1 MTLSKRRYIAFMK
14 KINLT
19 KFTLHIFKH
28 LPDAEKRIT
37 IPTLF
42 TVLRMLLVPVIVGTM
57 IFGWWGS
64 AFFFFVFACFTDVID
79 GLLARLLNEKTF
91 LGACL
96 DPIAD
101 KLLLLACFFTL
112 AFVSTPLLLIPRW
125 FVFFVVSKELI
136 QIIGASIIYYF
147 RGHLNVQ
154 PTVLGKITTC
164 IQMIFIM
171 WLFACYFFCWIPM
184 KTYYTM
190 LGVLIFFISAAFGQY
205 TCIGLRM
212 LINEGYQK

>member
-1 MTLSKRRYIAFMK
+1 MK
-14 KINLT
+14 KINLK
-19 KFTLHIFKH
+19 KFTLRIFKR

-42 TVLRMLLVPVIVGTM
+42 TLSRIFVIPVIVGSM
-57 IFGWWGS
+57 IMGCWGC
-64 AFFFFVFACFTDVID
+64 AFFFFVFACLTDVID
-79 GLLARLLNEKTF
+79 GLLARFLNEKTF

-101 KLLLLACFFTL
+101 KLLLISCFFTL
-112 AFVSTPLLLIPRW
+112 AFVSTPLFSIPRW
-125 FVFFVVSKELI
+125 FVLFVVSKELM
-136 QIIGASIIYYF
+136 QITGASVIYYM

-154 PTVLGKITTC
+154 PTFLGKITTF

-171 WLFACYFFCWIPM
+171 WLFACYFFCWVPL

-190 LGVLIFFISAAFGQY
+190 LGIMIFFMSGAFVQY
-205 TCIGLRM
+205 TRIGLYMISLPFVLRQAQD
-212 LINEGYQK
+212 ERGAK

>member
-1 MTLSKRRYIAFMK
+1 MK

-19 KFTLHIFKH
+19 KFTLRIFKH
-28 LPDAEKRIT
+28 LPETEKRIT

-42 TVLRMLLVPVIVGTM
+42 TLSRIMMMPIIIGSMVI
-57 IFGWWGS
+57 GWWGY
-64 AFFFFVFACFTDVID
+64 AFFFFVFACLTDVID

-101 KLLLLACFFTL
+101 KLLLVSCFFTL

-125 FVFFVVSKELI
+125 FVFFVVSKEMI
-136 QIIGASIIYYF
+136 QIAGALFIYGV

-154 PTVLGKITTC
+154 PTLLGKTTTC
-164 IQMIFIM
+164 IQMFFIM
-171 WLFACYFFCWIPM
+171 WLFACYFFYWMPM

-190 LGVLIFFISAAFGQY
+190 LSIMMLFISASFIQY
-205 TCIGLRM
+205 ARIGLRM
-212 LINEGYQK
+212 INFGKVNK

>member
-1 MTLSKRRYIAFMK
+1 MK
-14 KINLT
+14 KINLA
-19 KFTLHIFKH
+19 KFTLRIFRH

-42 TVLRMLLVPVIVGTM
+42 TLLRILLVPIIMGAMIV
-57 IFGWWGS
+57 GWWGM
-64 AFFFFVFACFTDVID
+64 AFFFFVFACSTDVID

-101 KLLLLACFFTL
+101 KLLLISCFFTL
-112 AFVSTPLLLIPRW
+112 AFVSTPLFSIPRW
-125 FVFFVVSKELI
+125 FVLFVVSKEMI
-136 QIIGASIIYYF
+136 QVTGAFIVYRL
-147 RGHLNVQ
+147 RGHLDVQ
-154 PTVLGKITTC
+154 PTLLGKTTTF

-171 WLFACYFFCWIPM
+171 WLFACYFFCWVPI

-190 LGVLIFFISAAFGQY
+190 LGVMIFFISASFGQY
-205 TCIGLRM
+205 ARIGLRM
-212 LINEGYQK
+212 INVGKVR

>member
-1 MTLSKRRYIAFMK
+1 MK
-14 KINLT
+14 KINLA
-19 KFTLHIFKH
+19 KFTLRIFRH

-42 TVLRMLLVPVIVGTM
+42 TLLRIVLVPIIIGSMIV
-57 IFGWWGS
+57 GWWGF
-64 AFFFFVFACFTDVID
+64 AFFFFVFACSTDVID

-101 KLLLLACFFTL
+101 KLLLISCFFTL
-112 AFVSTPLLLIPRW
+112 AFISTPLFSIPRW
-125 FVFFVVSKELI
+125 FVLFVVSKEMI
-136 QIIGASIIYYF
+136 QITGAFIVYRV
-147 RGHLNVQ
+147 RGHLDVQ
-154 PTVLGKITTC
+154 PTLLGKTTTF

-171 WLFACYFFCWIPM
+171 WLFACYFFCWVPI

-190 LGVLIFFISAAFGQY
+190 LGIMILFIGASFGQY
-205 TCIGLRM
+205 VRIGLRM
-212 LINEGYQK
+212 LQKVR